1 MVTERLVLMP
11 LNVKAH
17 PGNQVSLTPIA
28 IREETIQEEVG
39 RETEEE
45 EINHSLRLKKG
56 SQINLRSFFCP
67 ARIVSGKSLSFIGT
81 DS

>member
-1 MVTERLVLMP
+1 MP

-39 RETEEE
+39 QVIEGE
-45 EINHSLRLKKG
+45 EIKLR
-56 SQINLRSFFCP
+56 R
-67 ARIVSGKSLSFIGT
+67 
-81 DS
+81 